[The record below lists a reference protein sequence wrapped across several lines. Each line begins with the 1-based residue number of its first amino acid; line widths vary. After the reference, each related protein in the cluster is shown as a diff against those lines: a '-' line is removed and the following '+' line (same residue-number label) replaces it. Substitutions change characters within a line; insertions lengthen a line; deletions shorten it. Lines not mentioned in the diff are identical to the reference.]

1 MLSFNGVLSG
11 TYFQKQLFVGL
22 LSKIFE
28 NSQETI
34 YNKSALK
41 VAFNLL
47 IANNTFSNLRATAS
61 IFLKFAA
68 KAWKIDFLNRCC
80 AETLGI

>member
-47 IANNTFSNLRATAS
+47 IANL
-61 IFLKFAA
+61 
-68 KAWKIDFLNRCC
+68 
-80 AETLGI
+80 